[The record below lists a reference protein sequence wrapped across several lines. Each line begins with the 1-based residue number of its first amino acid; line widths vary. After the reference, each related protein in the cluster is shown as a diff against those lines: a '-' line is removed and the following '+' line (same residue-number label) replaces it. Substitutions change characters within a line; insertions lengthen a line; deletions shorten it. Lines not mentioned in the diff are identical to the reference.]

1 VNDKRSVQVNK
12 RANRSMTKGGKND
25 KSVAPKSILGLVE
38 RFELYQESYRSG
50 QYNEAQLRHDFLDP
64 FWETLGWDIHN
75 KQGFAEAYR
84 DVVYE
89 DALRIGH
96 ATKAPDYCFR
106 IGGTRKFFLEAK
118 KPSVLIKEDVSPAF
132 QLRRYAWSAKLP
144 LSILSNFEEFVVYDT
159 HVRPVKDDP
168 ASTARIFYCT
178 FREYAEKWDWI
189 ASVFSRDAV
198 LKGSFDKF
206 AEGTRAKR
214 GTASVDDA
222 FLDEIESWR
231 KSLAQNLALRNP
243 KLTQRELNFAVQS
256 IIDRIIFLRICEDRN
271 IEDYGR
277 LLALV
282 NGGDIYQRL
291 CELFQEADDK
301 YNSGLF
307 HFKAENGRHEPPDEL
322 TPGLHVDDKLL
333 RDVLRNLYYP
343 ESPYEFSVL
352 SIDILGQ
359 VYERFLGKT
368 IRLTEGHRAV
378 VEDKPEVKKAG
389 GVYYT
394 PTYIVNYIIKN
405 TVGKL
410 LEGKTPIQA
419 AKLRILDPA
428 CGSGS
433 FLIGAYQYLLDWHLD
448 WYVAN
453 DPKRRTKG
461 SKPALLQAGVRGWR
475 LTIAERKRIL
485 LNNIFG
491 VDIDSQ
497 AVEVTK
503 LSLLLKV
510 LEGETE
516 QTLQPMLRFLHE
528 RALPDLG
535 DNIKCGNSLIGSDF
549 YEGQQMSL
557 LDDEDR
563 FRINVFDWQ
572 AEFPGIMK
580 AGGFD
585 AVAGNPPY
593 GAYFYAQDKAYLT
606 SRFTCQTYQ
615 LDSYLLFLERAVR
628 DLLRLDGLYGM
639 IIPNPWLTNLL
650 QTTARR
656 FVVGNSR
663 VREIVHFKFSVFPRA
678 VVDTEIVLLQKSSP
692 RNWEVVVSVADTIE
706 AFLSG
711 RGSPGFRQIRH
722 DQDKWRRLDG
732 AVINI
737 FTTPTEETL
746 AQKCLSKS
754 SLLDSLCDI
763 NVGIKPYQVGKG
775 NPPQTKSVVESRP
788 FDSDRPKD
796 KTFRP
801 YLRGSDINRY
811 VIAPLAPRY
820 LKYGPWLAEP
830 RPAANFDAPLKIVM
844 RQTGD
849 CLVAALDTSGRLC
862 LNNMHVLVPRL
873 DSPSPKFLIG
883 LINSKLLNWYYQTLN
898 PEKGEAL
905 AEVKKTNVARLPIR
919 TINLNSKHH
928 KAYHDSMVEFVERMA
943 ELHRK
948 QAAAKT
954 PAEQTTLARQIA
966 ALDRQI
972 DRLVYELY
980 GLTEQEIKIVESAT

>member
-1 VNDKRSVQVNK
+1 
-12 RANRSMTKGGKND
+12 MTPDGKND
-25 KSVAPKSILGLVE
+25 KSVAPKSILSLVE
-38 RFELYQESYRSG
+38 RFELYKESYRSG

-64 FWETLGWDIHN
+64 FWEILGWDIHN

-84 DVVYE
+84 DVIYE

-144 LSILSNFEEFVVYDT
+144 LSVLSNFEEFVVYDT

-168 ASTARIFYCT
+168 APTARIFCCT

-189 ASVFSRDAV
+189 ASIFSHDAV

-206 AEGTRAKR
+206 AEGARAKR

-243 KLTQRELNFAVQS
+243 KLTQRELNFAVQC

-282 NGGDIYQRL
+282 NSGDIYQRL

-307 HFKAENGRHEPPDEL
+307 HFKTEKGRHEPPDEL

-378 VEDKPEVKKAG
+378 VEDKSEVKKAG
-389 GVYYT
+389 GIYYT
-394 PTYIVNYIIKN
+394 PTYIVNYIVKN

-410 LEGKTPIQA
+410 LEGKTPAQV

-448 WYVAN
+448 WYVVN
-453 DPKRRTKG
+453 DPKKRTKG
-461 SKPALLQAGVRGWR
+461 SNPALLQAGARGWR

-535 DNIKCGNSLIGSDF
+535 DNIKCGNSLIGSDYF
-549 YEGQQMSL
+549 EARLVS
-557 LDDEDR
+557 DEEEMR
-563 FRINVFDWQ
+563 RVNPFNWR
-572 AEFPGIMK
+572 AEFAEVMQ

-585 AVAGNPPY
+585 AVIGNPPY
-593 GAYFYAQDKAYLT
+593 GAWFRDPELEYFDRHYEVFRGVKDVYTCFVQKGMRLLKTRGRLSYIVPSAWLGGPRYVRFRSFLLGHQIENIVVLPFDVFPDAYIDT
-606 SRFTCQTYQ
+606 AIAVISGV
-615 LDSYLLFLERAVR
+615 SPPKSHAVR
-628 DLLRLDGLYGM
+628 TFSYGKREQVTAINPRENQYQKVQQQKWQSVENKKFVLDFDALQLVERLRPTCGRTIGDVALMKRG
-639 IIPNPWLTNLL
+639 
-650 QTTARR
+650 
-656 FVVGNSR
+656 
-663 VREIVHFKFSVFPRA
+663 
-678 VVDTEIVLLQKSSP
+678 VLF
-692 RNWEVVVSVADTIE
+692 D
-706 AFLSG
+706 
-711 RGSPGFRQIRH
+711 
-722 DQDKWRRLDG
+722 
-732 AVINI
+732 
-737 FTTPTEETL
+737 
-746 AQKCLSKS
+746 S
-754 SLLDSLCDI
+754 SLLTKRRETDNHYRYFQGDI
-763 NVGIKPYQVGKG
+763 YRYRANVKSSRWVEFGPRMKEKPKEFFWFQGTRILLRRLVNRQQRLMAMLVAETFITNKNLYTILPRGDAVD
-775 NPPQTKSVVESRP
+775 PRVLLAVVNSKLV
-788 FDSDRPKD
+788 SH
-796 KTFRP
+796 
-801 YLRGSDINRY
+801 L
-811 VIAPLAPRY
+811 Y
-820 LKYGPWLAEP
+820 LKQVSQATKDDFPQVTVRDMCNLP
-830 RPAANFDAPLKIVM
+830 FPPASRVS
-844 RQTGD
+844 GH
-849 CLVAALDTSGRLC
+849 SGRLA
-862 LNNMHVLVPRL
+862 
-873 DSPSPKFLIG
+873 
-883 LINSKLLNWYYQTLN
+883 
-898 PEKGEAL
+898 AL
-905 AEVKKTNVARLPIR
+905 
-919 TINLNSKHH
+919 
-928 KAYHDSMVEFVERMA
+928 VERILA
-943 ELHRK
+943 LQK
-948 QAAAKT
+948 NLAAATIPLEK
-954 PAEQTTLARQIA
+954 ARYQRQTEATDA
-966 ALDRQI
+966 QI

>member
-1 VNDKRSVQVNK
+1 
-12 RANRSMTKGGKND
+12 MTHGGKND
-25 KSVAPKSILGLVE
+25 KSVAPKSILSLVE

-50 QYNEAQLRHDFLDP
+50 HYNEAQLRHDFLDP
-64 FWETLGWDIHN
+64 FWEILGWDIHN

-84 DVVYE
+84 DVIYE

-144 LSILSNFEEFVVYDT
+144 LSVLSNFEEFVVYDT

-168 ASTARIFYCT
+168 ASTARIFCCT
-178 FREYAEKWDWI
+178 FVEYAEKWDWI
-189 ASVFSRDAV
+189 ASIFSRDAV

-307 HFKAENGRHEPPDEL
+307 HFKAEKGRHEPPDEL

-394 PTYIVNYIIKN
+394 PTYIVDYIVKN
-405 TVGKL
+405 AVGKL
-410 LEGKTPIQA
+410 LESTTPAQA
-419 AKLRILDPA
+419 AKLRVLDPA

-433 FLIGAYQYLLDWHLD
+433 FLIGAYQYFLDWHLN
-448 WYVAN
+448 WYATN
-453 DPKRRTKG
+453 GPGRRAKG
-461 SKPALLQAGVRGWR
+461 SKPALIQAPGGGWR

-516 QTLQPMLRFLHE
+516 QTIQPLLRLFKE

-535 DNIKCGNSLIGSDF
+535 DNIKCGNSLVGSDF
-549 YEGQQMSL
+549 YDGQQISL
-557 LDDEDR
+557 LDDER
-563 FRINVFDWQ
+563 RLQINAFDWQ
-572 AEFPGIMK
+572 SEFPEIMGS
-580 AGGFD
+580 GGFD
-585 AVAGNPPY
+585 AVIGNPPY
-593 GAYFYAQDKAYLT
+593 GMLHDTRAAQYVLAHYKT
-606 SRFTCQTYQ
+606 TEGRF
-615 LDSYLLFLERAVR
+615 DHFELFLERAG
-628 DLLRLDGLYGM
+628 DLSKAQHGRVM
-639 IIPNPWLTNLL
+639 FIIPSPFLSNVYSQRL
-650 QTTARR
+650 RR
-656 FVVGNSR
+656 FLVNRFRVEEITNFGMDVFRDPTVHTCIICIRKCSPKAGYVKIRQKVLHSSQLTEAYDFQLAQGDLARGPTGSFDIFASPEKQGLLSKMERGTNPLGDICFIRQCIKTGNDATYVETSNRRLAQPWKPSLRGRSIDRYRIKETSLWVKYGDWLARNWQNRTFYETAKVAVRETGDRIVATLDLDHRYFLSSLYSVYPKNPDERVSLTYILGILNSR
-663 VREIVHFKFSVFPRA
+663 
-678 VVDTEIVLLQKSSP
+678 
-692 RNWEVVVSVADTIE
+692 
-706 AFLSG
+706 
-711 RGSPGFRQIRH
+711 
-722 DQDKWRRLDG
+722 
-732 AVINI
+732 
-737 FTTPTEETL
+737 L
-746 AQKCLSKS
+746 ATWFVK
-754 SLLDSLCDI
+754 
-763 NVGIKPYQVGKG
+763 
-775 NPPQTKSVVESRP
+775 
-788 FDSDRPKD
+788 
-796 KTFRP
+796 
-801 YLRGSDINRY
+801 
-811 VIAPLAPRY
+811 VIA
-820 LKYGPWLAEP
+820 
-830 RPAANFDAPLKIVM
+830 FDLTAGAFTKI
-844 RQTGD
+844 R
-849 CLVAALDTSGRLC
+849 
-862 LNNMHVLVPRL
+862 
-873 DSPSPKFLIG
+873 
-883 LINSKLLNWYYQTLN
+883 
-898 PEKGEAL
+898 
-905 AEVKKTNVARLPIR
+905 TNQLGRLPIR
-919 TINLNSKHH
+919 CIDFSNKRQSHF
-928 KAYHDSMVEFVERMA
+928 HDRLVELVERML

-948 QAAAKT
+948 RAAKT
-954 PAEQTTLARQIA
+954 PEEQTALKRQIVA
-966 ALDRQI
+966 TDAQI
-972 DRLVYELY
+972 DTLVYELY
-980 GLTEQEIKIVESAT
+980 GLTEQEIKIVEKAP

>member
-1 VNDKRSVQVNK
+1 
-12 RANRSMTKGGKND
+12 MTHGGKND
-25 KSVAPKSILGLVE
+25 KSVAPKSILSLVE

-64 FWETLGWDIHN
+64 FWEILGWDIHN

-84 DVVYE
+84 DVIYE
-89 DALRIGH
+89 GALRIGH

-144 LSILSNFEEFVVYDT
+144 LSVLSNFEEFVVYDT

-168 ASTARIFYCT
+168 ASTARIFCCT

-189 ASVFSRDAV
+189 ASIFSRDAV

-222 FLDEIESWR
+222 FLDEIEAWR

-243 KLTQRELNFAVQS
+243 KLTQRELNFAVQT
-256 IIDRIIFLRICEDRN
+256 IIDRVIFLRICEDRN

-307 HFKAENGRHEPPDEL
+307 HFKAEKGRHEPPDEL

-378 VEDKPEVKKAG
+378 VEEKPEVKKAG
-389 GVYYT
+389 GIYYT
-394 PTYIVNYIIKN
+394 PTYIVNYIVRN

-410 LEGKTPIQA
+410 LEGKTPAQV

-448 WYVAN
+448 WYAAN
-453 DPKRRTKG
+453 DPEKRTKG
-461 SKPALLQAGVRGWR
+461 SKPVLLQVGARGWR

-516 QTLQPMLRFLHE
+516 QTLQPMLRFFHE

-535 DNIKCGNSLIGSDF
+535 ENIKCGNSLVDSDF
-549 YEGQQMSL
+549 YDRQQML
-557 LDDEDR
+557 LLNENER
-563 FRINVFDWQ
+563 FRINHFDWSG
-572 AEFPGIMK
+572 EDGFSEVMRT
-580 AGGFD
+580 GGFD
-585 AVAGNPPY
+585 VVIGNPPY
-593 GAYFYAQDKAYLT
+593 ILLQQDFRDDRQIKYFRSKFEGASYKLDTYHLFIEQGIRLSRQGGRCGMITPANFLTNNYLHKLRHLILERSAVDHILVVDGGVFQGVSVDNAVLVLAPGKKTMQDFAIVHALATSTGFQET
-606 SRFTCQTYQ
+606 SRVVVSIKRSLRDKHVLFTGSSDRVLSALWEKVANKSVSLGEIADINFGKQ
-615 LDSYLLFLERAVR
+615 LR
-628 DLLRLDGLYGM
+628 DR
-639 IIPNPWLTNLL
+639 N
-650 QTTARR
+650 
-656 FVVGNSR
+656 
-663 VREIVHFKFSVFPRA
+663 KFQE
-678 VVDTEIVLLQKSSP
+678 D
-692 RNWEVVVSVADTIE
+692 VVSVADLKAVRRNYRPCYT
-706 AFLSG
+706 G
-711 RGSPGFRQIRH
+711 RDVARYRLEWSNLACLNDDIAQRGGCWDVAKHDAKSKLVTRQIGRYP
-722 DQDKWRRLDG
+722 DFAIDARG
-732 AVINI
+732 
-737 FTTPTEETL
+737 
-746 AQKCLSKS
+746 
-754 SLLDSLCDI
+754 
-763 NVGIKPYQVGKG
+763 YQ
-775 NPPQTKSVVESRP
+775 
-788 FDSDRPKD
+788 
-796 KTFRP
+796 
-801 YLRGSDINRY
+801 
-811 VIAPLAPRY
+811 
-820 LKYGPWLAEP
+820 
-830 RPAANFDAPLKIVM
+830 
-844 RQTGD
+844 
-849 CLVAALDTSGRLC
+849 C
-862 LNNMHVLVPRL
+862 LNTMFMVNLKVME
-873 DSPSPKFLIG
+873 PSPRFVLG
-883 LINSKLLNWYYQTLN
+883 VLNSKLMQRLWLDRFYDQRRTF
-898 PEKGEAL
+898 PKIKGTYL
-905 AEVKKTNVARLPIR
+905 KQLPIVR
-919 TINLNSKHH
+919 LNLANQAERAHYNYLEKL
-928 KAYHDSMVEFVERMA
+928 AQRMV

-948 QAAAKT
+948 QAKT
-954 PAEQTTLARQIA
+954 PAEQTALARQIA
-966 ALDRQI
+966 ATDAQI
-972 DRLVYELY
+972 DRLVYQLY

>member
-1 VNDKRSVQVNK
+1 
-12 RANRSMTKGGKND
+12 MTHGGKNG
-25 KSVAPKSILGLVE
+25 KSVAPKSILSLVE

-64 FWETLGWDIHN
+64 FWEILGWDIHN

-118 KPSVLIKEDVSPAF
+118 KPSVPIKEDVSPAF

-144 LSILSNFEEFVVYDT
+144 LSVLSNFEEFVVYDT

-168 ASTARIFYCT
+168 ASTARIFSCT

-189 ASVFSRDAV
+189 ASIFSRDAV

-231 KSLAQNLALRNP
+231 KALAQNLALRNP
-243 KLTQRELNFAVQS
+243 KLTQRELNFAVQC

-291 CELFQEADDK
+291 CDLFQEADDK

-307 HFKAENGRHEPPDEL
+307 HFKAEKGRHEPPDEL

-389 GVYYT
+389 GIYYT
-394 PTYIVNYIIKN
+394 PTYIVNYIVKN

-410 LEGKTPIQA
+410 LEGKTPPQA

-433 FLIGAYQYLLDWHLD
+433 FLIGAFQYLLDWHLD

-453 DPKRRTKG
+453 DPKKRTKG
-461 SKPALLQAGVRGWR
+461 SKPALLQAGAGGWK

-503 LSLLLKV
+503 LSLLLRV

-535 DNIKCGNSLIGSDF
+535 DNIKCGNSLISHDVQRGEQIGF
-549 YEGQQMSL
+549 LIEEEQQK
-557 LDDEDR
+557 
-563 FRINVFDWQ
+563 INPFEWGRDG
-572 AEFPGIMK
+572 FCSILK
-580 AGGFD
+580 DGGFD
-585 AVAGNPPY
+585 VVIGNPPY
-593 GAYFYAQDKAYLT
+593 LFITELSKQEKDYFGTKYSTCEY
-606 SRFTCQTYQ
+606 RFDVYG
-615 LDSYLLFLERAVR
+615 LFIELSLRRLLKQGG
-628 DLLRLDGLYGM
+628 LLSL
-639 IIPNPWLTNLL
+639 IIPHTLLSNDSFEKLRRMLL
-650 QTTARR
+650 QHSCLHQVIDIGPGVFQNAKNETMVFVAEKRGTKCKRLGRCHIVLTKAPTFPAPTREFTIEQSEWFKNPKAAWLVRNSPDEVRLLSKLDQADAKLGNLCTINQGLRTGDNEKYLSNQAKSSTWKPAVGGKEIDRYGPLPHGLFVYYKPSVLDAPRR
-656 FVVGNSR
+656 
-663 VREIVHFKFSVFPRA
+663 REIFESTEKLVVQEIRNITLPRRIVATYDHHQFFCLQSTNVINLRPEMSVEWPLTYVLA
-678 VVDTEIVLLQKSSP
+678 VLNSSLI
-692 RNWEVVVSVADTIE
+692 N
-706 AFLSG
+706 FF
-711 RGSPGFRQIRH
+711 FRQRFSGNNHIASN
-722 DQDKWRRLDG
+722 Q
-732 AVINI
+732 
-737 FTTPTEETL
+737 L
-746 AQKCLSKS
+746 AQIPVMAADQKEKIYLVR
-754 SLLDSLCDI
+754 LA
-763 NVGIKPYQVGKG
+763 
-775 NPPQTKSVVESRP
+775 
-788 FDSDRPKD
+788 DRM
-796 KTFRP
+796 
-801 YLRGSDINRY
+801 
-811 VIAPLAPRY
+811 LA
-820 LKYGPWLAEP
+820 
-830 RPAANFDAPLKIVM
+830 
-844 RQTGD
+844 
-849 CLVAALDTSGRLC
+849 
-862 LNNMHVLVPRL
+862 
-873 DSPSPKFLIG
+873 
-883 LINSKLLNWYYQTLN
+883 
-898 PEKGEAL
+898 
-905 AEVKKTNVARLPIR
+905 
-919 TINLNSKHH
+919 
-928 KAYHDSMVEFVERMA
+928 
-943 ELHRK
+943 LHRK
-948 QAAAKT
+948 RKSKT
-954 PAEQTTLARQIA
+954 PAEQTALVRQITA
-966 ALDRQI
+966 TDAQI